1 MFSVSSLTIFFQGL
15 FFFLFMG
22 LNERMGVYLFLELSL
37 VPIVYIM
44 YVSSTKESLSA
55 NIYLVSYSVVLGIF
69 FLFDTIFR
77 GRMDLNY
84 LLLGGLGFRVITFFA
99 KLPAYGFHHWLPKAH
114 VECMALGS
122 SILAGILLKLGSFSI
137 LRHKV
142 FFFLGG
148 LLCLKCLYD
157 MWLTSDFKIW
167 VAYSSISHITL
178 VFSGFVLYYK
188 MSYVYYFVPHT
199 LLSGLMFYYFSKD
212 YYYLRSRNFYY
223 FTSSSYLYLVIAWC
237 GVPLFISFIPE
248 LMILVSFFKFS
259 FFSFLVYFL
268 NFVLFFFVLCKFC
281 WGSMLS
287 SYFGF
292 NHLSSCYVF
301 YGTSFFLFWFFL

>member
-1 MFSVSSLTIFFQGL
+1 
-15 FFFLFMG
+15 MG
-22 LNERMGVYLFLELSL
+22 LNERGLVYLFLELSL
-37 VPIVYIM
+37 IPIVYIM

-55 NIYLVSYSVVLGIF
+55 NVYLVSYSVVLGIF
-69 FLFDTIFR
+69 FLFD
-77 GRMDLNY
+77 
-84 LLLGGLGFRVITFFA
+84 LLLGGGPDLNYFFLGRLGFGCVTFFA

-114 VECMALGS
+114 VECLALGS
-122 SILAGILLKLGSFSI
+122 SILAGILLKLRSFSI
-137 LRHKV
+137 LRHKI

-178 VFSGFVLYYK
+178 VFSGFVIYYK

-223 FTSSSYLYLVIAWC
+223 FTSSSYLYLVVAWC
-237 GVPLFISFIPE
+237 GVPLFLSFVPE
-248 LMILVSFFKFS
+248 LMIILSFFKFS
-259 FFSFLVYFL
+259 VFSFLVYFL
-268 NFVLFFFVLCKFC
+268 NFVIFFFVLCKFC
-281 WGSMLS
+281 WGSFLN
-287 SYFGF
+287 SYVRF
-292 NHLSSCYVF
+292 NFHISPYVF
-301 YGTSFFLFWFFL
+301 YCLMFFIFWAFL

>member
-1 MFSVSSLTIFFQGL
+1 
-15 FFFLFMG
+15 MG
-22 LNERMGVYLFLELSL
+22 LNERGLVYLFLEMSL
-37 VPIVYIM
+37 IPIVYIM

-55 NIYLVSYSVVLGIF
+55 NVYLVSYSVVLGIF
-69 FLFDTIFR
+69 FLFD
-77 GRMDLNY
+77 
-84 LLLGGLGFRVITFFA
+84 LLLGGGPDLNYFFLGRLGFGCVTFFA

-114 VECMALGS
+114 VECLALGS
-122 SILAGILLKLGSFSI
+122 SILAGILLKLRSFSI
-137 LRHKV
+137 LGHKI

-178 VFSGFVLYYK
+178 VFSGFVIYYK

-223 FTSSSYLYLVIAWC
+223 FTSSSYLYLVVAWC
-237 GVPLFISFIPE
+237 GVPLFLSFVPE
-248 LMILVSFFKFS
+248 LMIILSFFKFS
-259 FFSFLVYFL
+259 VFSFLVYFL
-268 NFVLFFFVLCKFC
+268 NFVIFFFVLCKFC
-281 WGSMLS
+281 WGSFLN
-287 SYFGF
+287 SYVRF
-292 NHLSSCYVF
+292 NFHISPYVF
-301 YGTSFFLFWFFL
+301 YCLMFFIFWAFL